1 VNLPPLCCGL
11 CRKIDFWLS
20 LSPFG
25 LAIIAPL
32 RSGYDIV
39 QSSYPAA
46 IGVEAP
52 QVTIEAHISSGLP
65 ALTLVGLPE
74 TTVKEAR
81 ERVRS
86 AIINSG
92 FSFPAK
98 RITINLAPADLPKE
112 GGRYDLPMALAILVA
127 SEQLPEAKLAQH
139 EFVGEL
145 ALNGALCG
153 VQGAIPAAMAAMRAG
168 RQLILSSE
176 NQQDVG
182 LIQHGDTLVAAHL
195 LEVCAW
201 LQNQGEL
208 ARAHYPQDRSEEP
221 TEDLSDIIGQEQGR
235 RALEITAAGGHNLLL
250 IGPPG
255 TGKTML
261 ATRLPGIMPPLSDAE
276 ALECAAIASL
286 VDKARLQK
294 AWRKRPFRSPHHS
307 ASLYALIGG
316 GSLPRPGEISLAHN
330 GVLFLDELP
339 EFDRR
344 VLDALREPI
353 ESGEIAI
360 SRARAKATYPA
371 RFQLIAAM
379 NPSPTGHYQGQH
391 NRCSPQQ
398 VLRYLSKLSGPFLDR
413 FDLSIEVPLL
423 PSGMLSRRPEAGE
436 SSASVGER
444 VMKARALQMARAGKI
459 NAHMSNVD
467 IKRWCDIA
475 REDAEWLEEVLNQLG
490 LSVRAWQRILKV
502 ARTIA
507 DLTGEERILRS
518 HLQEAV
524 AYRSIDR
531 LMIHLHRSLE

>member
-1 VNLPPLCCGL
+1 MT
-11 CRKIDFWLS
+11 LS
-20 LSPFG
+20 RVLT
-25 LAIIAPL
+25 
-32 RSGYDIV
+32 R
-39 QSSYPAA
+39 AA

-208 ARAHYPQDRSEEP
+208 ARAHYQQDRSEES

-286 VDKARLQK
+286 VDKVRLQK

-360 SRARAKATYPA
+360 SRARAKVTYPA

-507 DLTGEERILRS
+507 DLTGEERILRR